1 MRLSSII
8 LSVMD
13 NKLFQ
18 KFLSA
23 ITDAKKYEEGHKLDL
38 RVTELP
44 PLPYMLSAR
53 QIIQIRDRMHV
64 SQAVFA
70 HLLNVSLSTVQA
82 WEQGR
87 RVPNHASLKLL
98 HIAKERPD
106 ALLLSGE

>member
-1 MRLSSII
+1 
-8 LSVMD
+8 MD
-13 NKLFQ
+13 NELYQ
-18 KFLSA
+18 QLAGA
-23 ITDAKKYEEGHKLDL
+23 IKDAKKYEEGHKLDL

-44 PLPYMLSAR
+44 PRPYMLSAQ
-53 QIIQIRDRMHV
+53 QIIQIRERMHL

-87 RVPNHASLKLL
+87 RAPNHASLKLL

-106 ALLLSGE
+106 ALLISGE

>member
-1 MRLSSII
+1 
-8 LSVMD
+8 MD
-13 NKLFQ
+13 EELFNQ
-18 KFLSA
+18 LK
-23 ITDAKKYEEGHKLDL
+23 DALKDVRKYEEGHKLDL

-44 PLPYMLSAR
+44 PPPYMLSAK
-53 QIIQIRDRMHV
+53 QIIQIRERMRV

-87 RVPNHASLKLL
+87 RQPNHASLKLL

-106 ALLLSGE
+106 ALLATGA